1 GAGGDLTGIHLGVSN
16 TDGGDLRAG
25 EHGGGDGL
33 QADRRHTLAECV
45 VHRDTALH
53 GRHRGQGEQIGAV
66 TRGVD
71 TGHGGTRN
79 TVNLDVTR
87 RGEFDT
93 DVLQA
98 EVLGVRDGTDRH
110 QRVGAVDLTTV
121 GGTHAHTTIR
131 GAGDRIHAGVLL
143 PGNTAFREDGLQAGG
158 GVRIIVGQAAVT

>member
-1 GAGGDLTGIHLGVSN
+1 
-16 TDGGDLRAG
+16 
-25 EHGGGDGL
+25 
-33 QADRRHTLAECV
+33 
-45 VHRDTALH
+45 
-53 GRHRGQGEQIGAV
+53 
-66 TRGVD
+66 
-71 TGHGGTRN
+71 GTRN

-143 PGNTAFREDGLQAGG
+143 QGNTAFREDGFQDVG
-158 GVRIIVGQAAVT
+158 GVRIIVGQDAVTGGHHGDLDPQLGEGGHKLRTGDTGTDHDEVGGQLVDVIDLTPGEDALPVRLRALEDAWGRT